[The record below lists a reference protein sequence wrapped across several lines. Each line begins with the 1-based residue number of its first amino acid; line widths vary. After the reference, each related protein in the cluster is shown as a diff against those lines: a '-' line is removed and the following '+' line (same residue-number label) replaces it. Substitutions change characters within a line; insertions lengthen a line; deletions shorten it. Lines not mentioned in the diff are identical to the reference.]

1 MPRKVLKSNTLFM
14 SICDETNFEILIQ
27 DLFEVE
33 NGLDFLEDATF

>member
-14 SICDETNFEILIQ
+14 SICDEKNFEILVQ
-27 DLFEVE
+27 DRFEVE